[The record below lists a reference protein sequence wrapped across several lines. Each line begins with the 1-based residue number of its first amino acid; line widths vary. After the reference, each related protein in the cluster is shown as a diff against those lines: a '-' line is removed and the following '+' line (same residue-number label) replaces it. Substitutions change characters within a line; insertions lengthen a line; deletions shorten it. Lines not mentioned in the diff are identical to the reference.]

1 MHIPDGFLS
10 PAICGAT
17 YVISLLVVG
26 YSLGKIKG
34 GLDERIVPMT
44 ALLTALFFAA
54 QMMNYPIIGGTTA
67 HLLGGASLALVLGP
81 YVGCVCMTVILILQC
96 LLFGDGGITALGANL
111 LTMAVIGTFLPYY
124 IYKLTMGATKNRAV
138 SAAIGAFLGDLT
150 AAVTAGILLGFSA
163 PIFQYGLEIAV
174 PAMAINHSIIGAG
187 EAIVT
192 AALIT
197 LLTGAKPELMKISPW
212 LGEARGSP
220 EVKTK

>member
-1 MHIPDGFLS
+1 LHIPDGFLS
-10 PAICGAT
+10 PIICGAT
-17 YVISLLVVG
+17 YIVSLCVVG
-26 YSLGKIKG
+26 YSIRKVKN
-34 GLDERIVPMT
+34 GLDERLVPLT

-81 YVGCVCMTVILILQC
+81 YVGCVCMTVILLLQC

-124 IYKLTMGATKNRAV
+124 VYKLVMIATKNRAISSTV
-138 SAAIGAFLGDLT
+138 GAFLGDVT
-150 AAVTAGILLGFSA
+150 AAITAGILLGLSA

-192 AALIT
+192 AALIAI
-197 LLTGAKPELMKISPW
+197 LLKTKPELLRTSPW
-212 LGEARGSP
+212 LGEAEQP
-220 EVKTK
+220 EAKRK

>member
-1 MHIPDGFLS
+1 LHIPDGFLS
-10 PAICGAT
+10 PIICGAT
-17 YVISLLVVG
+17 YIVSLCVVG
-26 YSLGKIKG
+26 YSIRKVKN
-34 GLDERIVPMT
+34 GLDERLVPLT

-81 YVGCVCMTVILILQC
+81 YVGCVCMTVILLLQC

-124 IYKLTMGATKNRAV
+124 VYKLVMSATKNRAIS
-138 SAAIGAFLGDLT
+138 SAVGAFLGDVT
-150 AAVTAGILLGFSA
+150 AAITAGVLLGLSA

-192 AALIT
+192 AALIAI
-197 LLTGAKPELMKISPW
+197 LLKAKPELLKTSPW
-212 LGEARGSP
+212 LGEAEQP
-220 EVKTK
+220 EAKRK

>member
-10 PAICGAT
+10 PIICGAT
-17 YVISLLVVG
+17 YIVSLCVVG
-26 YSLGKIKG
+26 YSLRKVRG
-34 GLDERIVPMT
+34 GLDERLVPLT

-67 HLLGGASLALVLGP
+67 HLLGGASLSLILGP
-81 YVGCVCMTVILILQC
+81 YVGCVCMTVILLLQC

-124 IYKLTMGATKNRAV
+124 AYKFMMSVTKNRAV
-138 SAAIGAFLGDLT
+138 STAVGAFLGDV
-150 AAVTAGILLGFSA
+150 AAAITAGVLLGLSA

-187 EAIVT
+187 EAIIT

-197 LLTGAKPELMKISPW
+197 FIIGAKPELLKTSPW
-212 LGEARGSP
+212 LGDATQPEA
-220 EVKTK
+220 KMK